1 MVGEAVLPIAILI
14 CGGEG
19 VVARLVVASVVV
31 ARVVVARVMVV
42 RMVVV
47 RVSTACFRSA
57 LCVGN
62 LPFGDP
68 GWDHTGYCAWRP
80 PGAYAWGPRVGDDR
94 WYSAMSVAN
103 PSMRTAPN
111 DRLQV
116 LG

>member
-57 LCVGN
+57 LCVESTRG
-62 LPFGDP
+62 
-68 GWDHTGYCAWRP
+68 RMR
-80 PGAYAWGPRVGDDR
+80 GATPTPVD
-94 WYSAMSVAN
+94 VL
-103 PSMRTAPN
+103 AP
-111 DRLQV
+111 V
-116 LG
+116 LGTS